1 MTSGINANPDMLE
14 LARRSRKLTQA
25 QLATAIGV
33 GQGTVSKY
41 EMGVLPI
48 PDGDLTQLSI
58 VLDYPPHFF
67 SLPVSIEGLSISES
81 FHRKRQNITAPVL
94 HQTYALAEIRR
105 IEIQK
110 LFKSVDDSNP
120 SFPKFPLDEHDDDV
134 EKNSSYNPSVM
145 ANPPRSRQQP
155 Y

>member
-48 PDGDLTQLSI
+48 PDGDLIQLSI

-67 SLPVSIEGLSISES
+67 RYLSLLKAQVLASHSTGKGRILPPPCSIKLMRLQKSEG
-81 FHRKRQNITAPVL
+81 
-94 HQTYALAEIRR
+94 
-105 IEIQK
+105 
-110 LFKSVDDSNP
+110 
-120 SFPKFPLDEHDDDV
+120 
-134 EKNSSYNPSVM
+134 
-145 ANPPRSRQQP
+145 
-155 Y
+155 